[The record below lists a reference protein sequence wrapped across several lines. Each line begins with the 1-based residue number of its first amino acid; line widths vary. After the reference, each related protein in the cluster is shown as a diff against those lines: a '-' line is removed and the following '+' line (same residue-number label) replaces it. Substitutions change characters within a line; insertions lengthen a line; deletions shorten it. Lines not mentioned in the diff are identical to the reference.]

1 MKKISLPIPFIIPL
15 DKNNLSINEVNLIS
29 NHLTNSFLERSDNV
43 TFERDDIDIFM
54 GEFNFPDIENDKS
67 LLHIYS
73 ICLFSINIENT
84 HGKPKRR
91 DLNRIIDIIQ
101 LKINQTFF
109 DIYNYFNNEMKLK
122 NDVINGDYIS
132 NKIAQLE
139 SDFGKIHLGHKDKKR
154 SYSYEC
160 TINYHFIDEFE
171 NYFANK
177 ILSELT
183 PLEEIH

>member
-1 MKKISLPIPFIIPL
+1 MKNINLPIPIIIPL
-15 DKNNLSINEVNLIS
+15 EKNNFSFSKINSIS
-29 NHLTNSFLERSDNV
+29 NFLTNSFLERSDKV
-43 TFERDDIDIFM
+43 TFNRDDIDVFM
-54 GEFNFPDIENDKS
+54 GEFDFPDEGLNIM
-67 LLHIYS
+67 HIYS
-73 ICLFSINIENT
+73 VCIFSINIENT